1 MNDKKW
7 FKAHLEDIKGKYK
20 GKLVSVLNG
29 EIIAVGDSLD
39 DIRKIIIIKKRNGE
53 IKGVPFTG
61 KADDDIA
68 VVHLPP
74 VVI

>member
-1 MNDKKW
+1 MDNKKW
-7 FKAHLEDIKGKYK
+7 FKEHLEDIKRKYR
-20 GKLVSVLNG
+20 GKLVSVLDG

-39 DIRKIIIIKKRNGE
+39 EIREIILTKKKNGE

-74 VVI
+74 VAI